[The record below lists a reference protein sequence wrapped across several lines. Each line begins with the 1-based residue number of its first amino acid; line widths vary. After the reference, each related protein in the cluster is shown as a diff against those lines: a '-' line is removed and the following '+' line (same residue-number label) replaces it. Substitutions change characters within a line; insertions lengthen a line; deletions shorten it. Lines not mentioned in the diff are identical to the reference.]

1 MTALDVSDVIIPN
14 KEIWISPFGA
24 SRVHNMYPQV
34 QGIDIYESLD
44 NFSLTADFFL
54 EDSIELINNLPIAG
68 EEEVEIT
75 IQTPSRPSCTYKLFV
90 ESIQGM
96 KTNDMSNIKKYKLRC
111 VTKDFLK
118 NSWNVYSKRYKDMN
132 YDAAVNAILKDEL
145 VVSKEV
151 VVDPT
156 KGKFDYVVNNIR
168 PFQAVDLIKERA
180 VSPNYK
186 SSIFLFWEDW
196 EKYYFKTF
204 EAVIEE
210 RKGKA
215 EDFVFTYDE
224 TNRQPEYGS
233 PINVRNILAYETIT
247 QGASVDKVMA
257 GTMRNQYREFD
268 IFRGTY
274 YTMNEYNN
282 TGQHTNYK
290 FTDANE
296 DMNSSKYSSFVTS
309 KPGVTKMAVKDSL
322 RPEMEHNT
330 NIHWKRGFEN
340 RMYQYGMRIRVY
352 GDTAL
357 RVGDMV
363 KAKVPDISGVTVEPK
378 QQELYS
384 ENYVVRTLRHRLDKR
399 DNAEFEHFMILDIR
413 KPNMK
418 KAI

>member
-1 MTALDVSDVIIPN
+1 MSALDVSDVIIPN
-14 KEIWISPFGA
+14 KEIWISPFGS

-54 EDSIELINNLPIAG
+54 EDGIELINNLPIAG
-68 EEEVEIT
+68 EEEVELT

-96 KTNDMSNIKKYKLRC
+96 KTNDSSNIKKYKLRC

-132 YDAAVNAILKDEL
+132 YDKAVTTILKNEL

-180 VSPNYK
+180 VSPTYK
-186 SSIFLFWEDW
+186 SSLWLFWEDW

-204 EAVIEE
+204 EAIIEE

-247 QGASVDKVMA
+247 QGASVDKVMT
-257 GTMRNQYREFD
+257 GLMRNQYREFD
-268 IFRGTY
+268 ILRGTY

-282 TGQHTNYK
+282 TGQH
-290 FTDANE
+290 
-296 DMNSSKYSSFVTS
+296 
-309 KPGVTKMAVKDSL
+309 
-322 RPEMEHNT
+322 
-330 NIHWKRGFEN
+330 
-340 RMYQYGMRIRVY
+340 
-352 GDTAL
+352 
-357 RVGDMV
+357 
-363 KAKVPDISGVTVEPK
+363 
-378 QQELYS
+378 
-384 ENYVVRTLRHRLDKR
+384 
-399 DNAEFEHFMILDIR
+399 
-413 KPNMK
+413 
-418 KAI
+418 